1 MKLTDHDHK
10 ALALIDSMRQGVT
23 ARDVAACLEIP
34 RLDASEV
41 LRKLR
46 KLGLVA
52 PTSSAGPQARWTRPD
67 RLAEVVKLM
76 KAESAAR
83 EKNRVRANRRHR
95 AKLGGDFNSDEF
107 DHPYL
112 YPVHRWVKAHEAKP
126 IGRVGPVS
134 VFHLARM

>member
-10 ALALIDSMRQGVT
+10 TLALIDSMRQGVT
-23 ARDVAACLEIP
+23 AHDVAACLEMP
-34 RLDASEV
+34 RIDASEV

-67 RLAEVVKLM
+67 RLAGVVKLM

-83 EKNRVRANRRHR
+83 EKNRVRPNRRHR
-95 AKLGGDFNSDEF
+95 AKLGGDFSADD

-112 YPVHRWVKAHEAKP
+112 YPIHRWVKAHEAPRLRKL
-126 IGRVGPVS
+126 GPAS
-134 VFHLARM
+134 VFHWAQV